1 MRGFCRTPGQ
11 GLAGAARALSGGKA
25 AKLAAGMQRF
35 CRTPGQGL
43 AGAARALSGG
53 KATKLAQVDKAT
65 LKIAGIN
72 FPDLIEHWN
81 RDVFKKTGAVMTVG
95 ALGVTATYGVCQES
109 IIVDLIVAAYWAI
122 GIHDMNQKPHTVL
135 RNFPVLGNVRF
146 LFESV
151 RPEIQQYFIE
161 SDTAGVPF
169 SRLERSLVYQRS
181 KGAID
186 TLPFGTRRN
195 VNENGYE
202 WAQHSMYPQTVDAS
216 RARVQIGNKDCKQP
230 YSAAL
235 LNISGMS
242 YGALSD
248 TAIAALNEGAKL
260 GGFSHNTGEGGVSR
274 FHLQSG
280 GDLVW
285 NLGTGYFSARNQD
298 GTFSLEKF
306 TKMATLPNIKMI
318 EIKLSQ
324 GAKPGHGGLL
334 PGAKVTPL
342 IAEARGVEPGVDCH
356 SPASHSAFKDS
367 KGLVK
372 FIKTLRDA
380 SGGKPVGFKLCVG
393 RVEEFCAIIH
403 ACIEADTYPDFIT
416 VDGGEGGTGAA
427 PPEFS
432 NSVGTPLREGL
443 TLVQSV
449 LIGAGVRQHV
459 KIICSGKVTS
469 GFSIVRLLALGAD
482 TTNAARSMMFA
493 LGCIQAGKCNSNR
506 CPSGVATQD
515 PELFSGLDVQSKSVR
530 VATFQN
536 KTVENALHIVGAMGH
551 ASPSD
556 VKPGDIYKRIGID
569 KSLSFAEIYPTPA
582 PGSLLRGEAPR
593 VLQQYWQKGV
603 AMNLKAAKLA

>member
-1 MRGFCRTPGQ
+1 
-11 GLAGAARALSGGKA
+11 
-25 AKLAAGMQRF
+25 
-35 CRTPGQGL
+35 
-43 AGAARALSGG
+43 
-53 KATKLAQVDKAT
+53 
-65 LKIAGIN
+65 
-72 FPDLIEHWN
+72 
-81 RDVFKKTGAVMTVG
+81 MTVG

-216 RARVQIGNKDCKQP
+216 HARVQIGNKDCKQP

-416 VDGGEGGTGAA
+416 VDGGGHRRGASRVLKFSRYPTARGPYSRAKCPHRRRGAA
-427 PPEFS
+427 
-432 NSVGTPLREGL
+432 T
-443 TLVQSV
+443 
-449 LIGAGVRQHV
+449 RQDHLQR
-459 KIICSGKVTS
+459 KSDERLFHCSSFGP
-469 GFSIVRLLALGAD
+469 GRRHD
-482 TTNAARSMMFA
+482 
-493 LGCIQAGKCNSNR
+493 KC
-506 CPSGVATQD
+506 
-515 PELFSGLDVQSKSVR
+515 
-530 VATFQN
+530 
-536 KTVENALHIVGAMGH
+536 
-551 ASPSD
+551 
-556 VKPGDIYKRIGID
+556 
-569 KSLSFAEIYPTPA
+569 
-582 PGSLLRGEAPR
+582 GSLHDVCPR
-593 VLQQYWQKGV
+593 MHSSREMQLESMPKWSCDSRPRALLGT
-603 AMNLKAAKLA
+603 